1 MLRMRAPPS
10 ALVDWSG
17 KAMPQYRPDGAG
29 RHAAPCAHEK
39 AARRRLPAHAGARVR
54 AQPGSHHLGDRL
66 ADIVDVLAVERSHA
80 HATGVGAVHAE
91 LGAQAHHLVLGQA
104 RVAEHADLL
113 RDEGHVLLHAGSLEA
128 IHQLLAHGLDAH
140 AHLAQLLLPQC
151 TQFGVAQHGGHH
163 RAAMRGR
170 VGVVGADHDLQLAQ
184 HAGGFFLV
192 GAQHGQAAHAL
203 AVQAEALGEGGG
215 NEEAQAG
222 SHELLDHRAV
232 FLDAVA
238 EALVGHVE
246 EGRQALGLDHR
257 HHLVP
262 LLGRDVVAGRVV
274 AAGVQHDD
282 GAGRGGLEAGQHAV
296 EVHAALGR
304 VVVGVAIDHEAGI
317 GEQRAVVLPAR
328 IGDQHLGIGAD
339 LLEEIGADLQAAGT
353 ADGLHG
359 GHTARGD
366 GLAARPEHQRLDGIV
381 IGDDAV
387 DGQVAA
393 CRRLV
398 HHGFFS
404 GLDAL
409 QQGQLAVVVEIHA
422 HPQVDL
428 VGVGVSSVLL
438 VQTQD
443 RVARCHFDGGEERH
457 GVSLGYRRRMSE
469 RETGPVVLCQVAP
482 ILRAPP

>member
-1 MLRMRAPPS
+1 
-10 ALVDWSG
+10 
-17 KAMPQYRPDGAG
+17 
-29 RHAAPCAHEK
+29 
-39 AARRRLPAHAGARVR
+39 
-54 AQPGSHHLGDRL
+54 
-66 ADIVDVLAVERSHA
+66 
-80 HATGVGAVHAE
+80 
-91 LGAQAHHLVLGQA
+91 
-104 RVAEHADLL
+104 
-113 RDEGHVLLHAGSLEA
+113 
-128 IHQLLAHGLDAH
+128 
-140 AHLAQLLLPQC
+140 
-151 TQFGVAQHGGHH
+151 
-163 RAAMRGR
+163 MRGR
-170 VGVVGADHDLQLAQ
+170 IGVVGADHDLQLAQ

-203 AVQAEALGEGGG
+203 AIQAEALGERGG

-222 SHELLDHRAV
+222 GDELLDHRTV

-246 EGRQALGLDHR
+246 EGRQALGLDHG

-262 LLGRDVVAGRVV
+262 LLGGDVVAGGVV

-282 GAGRGGLEAGQHAV
+282 GAGRGGLEAGQHAF

-304 VVVGVAIDHEAGI
+304 VVVGVGIDHEAGV

-328 IGDQHLGIGAD
+328 IGNQHLGVGAD
-339 LLEEIGADLQAAGT
+339 LLQEIGADLQAARA

-359 GHTARGD
+359 RNAAGGD
-366 GLAARPEHQRLDGIV
+366 GLAAFAEHQRLDGVV

-398 HHGFFS
+398 HHGLFR

-409 QQGQLAVVVEIHA
+409 EQGQLAVVVEIHA
-422 HPQVDL
+422 HPRL
-428 VGVGVSSVLL
+428 TLLGVGVGSVLL

-469 RETGPVVLCQVAP
+469 RETRPVVLCQVAP